1 MTLLG
6 LAWIGSA
13 WASFPATAEPIPT
26 GTTPVATAAP
36 EDRRPVRVRAMI
48 DSGVAFLKSRQKPD
62 GSWTEAGEPPAITA
76 LALRAL
82 VKELG
87 NADPAVRRGY
97 ENLLSFQVEDGG
109 IYRDLLANY
118 NTAIALST
126 LTAANDPS
134 LKPNIDRATAF
145 LKGLQWTPD
154 TRPQF
159 VDEKEAN
166 TDKQV
171 VQGIDDPYYGGFGYG
186 GRSRGAGRPDLSNL
200 HIALEALHDAG
211 VDPADPVFQRALVF
225 LSRTQNFSET
235 NDQPWAGNDGGFIYG
250 PSADRRGESFAGEF
264 VDDAGERRLR
274 SYGSMTYA
282 GLKSFIYAGLT
293 KDDPRVRAAFAWVSD
308 NFTVTENPGMKF
320 AGPDKAQDGLYYYFH
335 TLARTL
341 NVVDEPTL
349 KTGDGTS
356 VDWRTALINKLE
368 SAQADDGS
376 WTGGKKWMEN
386 NATLVTAYVV
396 LALQEVRED
405 LMQHH

>member
-1 MTLLG
+1 MGLSSVGLL
-6 LAWIGSA
+6 SA
-13 WASFPATAEPIPT
+13 VVPTIAEPATQSDIPI
-26 GTTPVATAAP
+26 V
-36 EDRRPVRVRAMI
+36 VRVSDDPRLDRVKAMI
-48 DSGVAFLKSRQKPD
+48 DAGVAFLKSRQKAD
-62 GSWTEAGEPPAITA
+62 GSWTETGEPPAITA

-97 ENLLSFQVEDGG
+97 ENLLSFQVQDGG

-126 LTAANDPS
+126 LTAANDPA

-159 VDEKEAN
+159 VGDKEAN

-171 VQGIDDPYYGGFGYG
+171 VDGTQDPFYGGFGYG

-211 VDPADPVFQRALVF
+211 VDPSDPVFQRALVF

-235 NDQPWAGNDGGFIYG
+235 NDQPWAGNDGGFVYG
-250 PSADRRGESFAGEF
+250 PSADRRGESFAGEY
-264 VDDAGERRLR
+264 VDDAGARRLR

-282 GLKSFIYAGLT
+282 GLKSFIYAGLS
-293 KDDPRVRAAFAWVSD
+293 KDDPRVRAAFGWVSD

-320 AGPDKAQDGLYYYFH
+320 AGPDTAQDGLYYYFH

-349 KTGDGTS
+349 KTPDGA
-356 VDWRTALINKLE
+356 VDWRTELINQL
-368 SAQADDGS
+368 ATLQAADGS

-386 NATLVTAYVV
+386 NPTLVTAYVV

-405 LMQHH
+405 LTQSR